1 MIHPRR
7 GAAVLCLMASPFLFD
22 AASAQT
28 YPSKPVRLIV
38 GTTPGGGTDTQAR
51 LLAKRFQETMSQR
64 FVVDNR
70 PGASGMIGAE
80 LTARAPADG
89 YTLFV
94 ATALLATNS
103 ILYKKLAFDPAK
115 DLAPISQ
122 ISFAPQFLIVHPAVP
137 ARTPQEFVAVASRH
151 SGRLNAASSGTGSA
165 NHLALEMFKLA
176 SGIKVT
182 HVPYKSGAPAIAAV
196 MSGEVDFSFTGAVTA
211 LPQIRAGKVR
221 PLAVTSL
228 KPSSVLPKVPV
239 LANLYPGFES
249 ANWYALFA
257 PAGTPAAVLARL
269 SEETAK
275 AIKAPEMRD
284 FIAGEGAEPVGGTPQ
299 ELAALFKRDFDRYS
313 KVIAAANVR
322 VE

>member
-1 MIHPRR
+1 
-7 GAAVLCLMASPFLFD
+7 VLLTVAPFLCGP
-22 AASAQT
+22 AAAQA
-28 YPSKPVRLIV
+28 YPTKPVRMIV
-38 GTTPGGGTDTQAR
+38 GTAPGGGTDMQAR

-94 ATALLATNS
+94 ATALLATNA

-137 ARTPQEFVAVASRH
+137 ARTPREFVTIATRQ

-228 KPSSVLPKVPV
+228 KPSSVLPKVPT
-239 LANLYPGFES
+239 LAEIYPGFES

-257 PAGTPAAVLARL
+257 PAGTPSAILSRL

-299 ELAALFKRDFDRYS
+299 ELAALFKRDFDRYT
-313 KVIAAANVR
+313 KVVAAANVR